1 MNAVL
6 DAALAYAGRGMLV
19 HPIRAGEKEPASPHG
34 FKDATRDPDTI
45 RAWFANSPRLNVAF
59 ATGAASGRWVLD
71 ADAGSA
77 DTLLDWERDYGGL
90 PDTPLLQT
98 GRGGRQWHFLN
109 PPDLVIPS
117 RVKFATGVDTRGEGG
132 YALLPPSVTEKAY
145 TWLTEGDP
153 ALAPSWLIDLV
164 LGRQASPT
172 GLLDEITIE
181 ASTLAGAPG
190 APEGERHAQ
199 ACRLIGCEIARGTE
213 PTTILTD
220 ALAWAKRCRPPMQVD
235 EITGI
240 VGRLL
245 AKQKAKPAATGTE
258 NLEDLE
264 LPPAEPWP
272 SPPMIAL
279 RHGILGEIMPRLEP
293 ATEADPVALLTTL
306 LVAFGNAAGRGPHAL
321 VSGATRHGVN
331 LFAGITGR
339 SGKGRKGSGLDLALR
354 PLRDADP
361 KWVEDRIVSGLASGE
376 GLVHAVR
383 DPVTRM
389 EPIREGREVV
399 DYGPVVVDPGV
410 EDKRL
415 LVVESELGAAL
426 RASRREQS
434 TLSPMLRLAWD
445 GSKLKTLSK
454 NSPETAT
461 DPHVSLI
468 GHIVVEEL
476 RKLMSDADIYGG
488 LANRFLWI
496 LSRRSRLLPDGG
508 DLDDLGDLT
517 PRLAALLAQAKAT
530 GRMRRTPA
538 AADLWRHEYARLT
551 SVPETGIVGAALG
564 RGEAITLRLSLLMA
578 ILAGRREVDEPDLRA
593 AIDLWDYGAAS
604 ARLIFGG
611 KSDTPL
617 DARVLAVI
625 RAQAGIGRSAIARAL
640 GGKVPAR
647 ELVDALGR
655 LRDTGAITATTTRT
669 GGRPAETWAVVVP
682 EAAGEPGKDVR
693 SPGDPLLTSFH
704 GYHAPAQ
711 GLERRVL

>member
-1 MNAVL
+1 MSTVL

-19 HPIRAGEKEPASPHG
+19 HPIRAGQKEPASPHG
-34 FKDATRDPDTI
+34 FRDATTDPARI
-45 RAWFANSPRLNVAF
+45 RAWFERSPDLNVAF
-59 ATGAASGRWVLD
+59 ATGSGSGRWVLD

-77 DTLLDWERDYGGL
+77 DTLLDWERDRGGL
-90 PDTPLLQT
+90 PDTPKLRT
-98 GRGGRQWHFLN
+98 GRGGLQWHFLN
-109 PPDLVIPS
+109 PPGLLIPS

-132 YALLPPSVTEKAY
+132 YALLPPSVTKSAY
-145 TWLTEGDP
+145 TWLVEGDP
-153 ALAPSWLIDLV
+153 APAPSWLIDLV
-164 LGRQASPT
+164 LGRQAAST
-172 GLLDEITIE
+172 GLVDEITIQ
-181 ASTLAGAPG
+181 ASTLADAPG
-190 APEGERHAQ
+190 AAEGERHAQ
-199 ACRLIGCEIARGTE
+199 ACRLVGCEIARGTE

-220 ALAWAKRCRPPMQVD
+220 ALAWAARCRPPMPVD

-245 AKQKAKPAATGTE
+245 TKNKAKPAATATD

-279 RHGILGEIMPRLEP
+279 RHGILGDLMPRLEP
-293 ATEADPVALLTTL
+293 ATEADPVALLTTF
-306 LVAFGNAAGRGPHAL
+306 LVAFGNAAGRGPHAM
-321 VSGATRHGVN
+321 VSGATRHGIN
-331 LFAGITGR
+331 LFTGIVGR

-361 KWVEDRIVSGLASGE
+361 AWIEDRIVSGLASGE
-376 GLVHAVR
+376 GIVHAIR
-383 DPVTRM
+383 DPIVKT
-389 EPIREGREVV
+389 EPIREGKNIV
-399 DYGPVVVDPGV
+399 DYAPVTIDEGV
-410 EDKRL
+410 TDKRL

-426 RASRREQS
+426 RACRREQS

-445 GSKLKTLSK
+445 GGKLRTLSK
-454 NSPETAT
+454 NSPEVAT

-476 RKLMSDADIYGG
+476 RKLMSDADVYGG

-508 DLDDLGDLT
+508 ELDDLGDLPT
-517 PRLAALLAQAKAT
+517 RLAALLAQAKAA
-530 GRMRRTPA
+530 GRMRRTTA
-538 AADLWRHEYARLT
+538 ASRLWAHEYARLT

-564 RGEAITLRLSLLMA
+564 RGEAITLRVSMLMA
-578 ILAGRREVDEPDLRA
+578 LLAGRREIDEPDLRA
-593 AIDLWDYGAAS
+593 AIDLWEYGAAS

-611 KSDTPL
+611 KGDTPL
-617 DARVLAVI
+617 EARILAVV
-625 RAQAGIGRSAIARAL
+625 RAQPGIGRSAIARAL

-655 LRDTGAITATTTRT
+655 LRDAGAMIATTTRT

-682 EAAGEPGKDVR
+682 EAAGEPGKEVI
-693 SPGDPLLTSFH
+693 SPGGPLLTSFH
-704 GYHAPAQ
+704 GYHAPAA
-711 GLERRVL
+711 GLERRIL